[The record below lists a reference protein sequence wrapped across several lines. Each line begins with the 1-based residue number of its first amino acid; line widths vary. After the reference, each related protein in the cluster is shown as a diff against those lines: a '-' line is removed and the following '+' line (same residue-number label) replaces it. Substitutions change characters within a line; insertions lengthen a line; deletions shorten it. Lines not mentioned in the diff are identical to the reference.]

1 MIARKDYK
9 VPGGKLIR
17 VEVEIEAGVVQRAAV
32 KGDFFAHPEEVF
44 ERAEAG
50 LVALRIE
57 ELPSTALR
65 LFGQRDL
72 AIFGATAEDITFAL
86 ERAVREAQAD

>member
-17 VEVEIEAGVVQRAAV
+17 VEIEIEAGVVRRVAV
-32 KGDFFAHPEEVF
+32 KGDFFAHPEEAF

-65 LFGQRDL
+65 LFGQRGL
-72 AIFGATAEDITFAL
+72 AIFGATPEDIAFAL
-86 ERAVREAQAD
+86 EGAVREAQAD

>member
-9 VPGGKLIR
+9 VPGGKLVR
-17 VEVEIEAGVVQRAAV
+17 VEIEIEAGVVQRAAV
-32 KGDFFAHPEEVF
+32 KGDFFAHPEEAF

-50 LVALRIE
+50 LSALRAE
-57 ELPSTALR
+57 ELPSAALR
-65 LFGQRDL
+65 LFGERGL
-72 AIFGATAEDITFAL
+72 SIFGATAEDIAFAL